1 MAKQKFVSQEGKLEK
16 LGTPDTS
23 GGEAMVSYMKALP
36 FDHIIGAP
44 LMACIKAQQA
54 SAQATWE
61 AIREI
66 GFEKPGTADPAST
79 KEEEVAM
86 VNFLFQ
92 QNGFTRKISV
102 PLLTLIP
109 IPYMQIDSVDL
120 KFRADM
126 STSSDGSIKAKY
138 SNTMDSE
145 AARTSKY
152 NVTNEIDINI
162 HATTSG
168 MPAGIAKMLEI
179 FTSSCINVVDYNP
192 EDYSQQLIDAAKQ
205 EAERIKA
212 EAKAEAEGKVQ
223 ELLQSIKDKGAQG
236 PTYSISLTRK
246 PEKNKIPEIANT
258 ITGVCSK
265 ATYDDIVNSLSNST
279 GYTIAKGVT
288 AEEKANICMVLEK
301 IGISTTTKEES

>member
-1 MAKQKFVSQEGKLEK
+1 MAKQQFVSQEEK
-16 LGTPDTS
+16 LAEIAKTDTS
-23 GGEAMVSYMKALP
+23 GNETMISYMKALP

-44 LMACIKAQQA
+44 LMACIKAQQT
-54 SAQATWE
+54 SAQATWD
-61 AIREI
+61 AIREM
-66 GFEKPGTADPAST
+66 GFAKSETAHSGSR

-86 VNFLFQ
+86 VSFLFQ
-92 QNGFTRKISV
+92 QGGLTRKITV

-126 STSSDGSIKAKY
+126 STSSDGSITAKY
-138 SNTMDSE
+138 SNTMDSQ

-179 FTSSCINVVDYNP
+179 FTNHCIDVMDYTP
-192 EDYSQQLIDAAKQ
+192 DDYSAEIIQAAKE

-212 EAKAEAEGKVQ
+212 EARAEVDGIVKKYIDGSGNPTERKYNLSLASKPSKSAITAIVSAVTNNSRQPVDQKTLMNSLQNSTNLTIARNVPESEVDAIKTAVEKAGGKVIVQ
-223 ELLQSIKDKGAQG
+223 
-236 PTYSISLTRK
+236 PLT
-246 PEKNKIPEIANT
+246 
-258 ITGVCSK
+258 
-265 ATYDDIVNSLSNST
+265 
-279 GYTIAKGVT
+279 
-288 AEEKANICMVLEK
+288 
-301 IGISTTTKEES
+301 

>member
-1 MAKQKFVSQEGKLEK
+1 MAKQLFARPEDRINEMAAL
-16 LGTPDTS
+16 DTS
-23 GGEAMVSYMKALP
+23 GSDAMISYMKALP

-66 GFEKPGTADPAST
+66 GFEKPDTADPAST

-86 VNFLFQ
+86 VSFLFQ

-168 MPAGIAKMLEI
+168 MPAGIAKLLDI
-179 FTSSCINVVDYNP
+179 FTNNCIDVSDYTP
-192 EDYSQQLIDAAKQ
+192 EDYSAEIIQAAKD

-212 EAKAEAEGKVQ
+212 EARAEVDSMVKKYFDESGNPAERKYNIALASKPSKTKISAIVSAVTNSSRLPVDQKA
-223 ELLQSIKDKGAQG
+223 LMNSLQNS
-236 PTYSISLTRK
+236 TNLTIAR
-246 PEKNKIPEIANT
+246 NIPESEVSAIKEA
-258 ITGVCSK
+258 V
-265 ATYDDIVNSLSNST
+265 
-279 GYTIAKGVT
+279 
-288 AEEKANICMVLEK
+288 EKAGGEVIAHPL
-301 IGISTTTKEES
+301 S